1 MTTLAVH
8 IGKDG
13 AKERAGPKK
22 SQNDCQ
28 SHRSR
33 GVRGYMGYIS
43 KRENALN
50 QATEVMLHNG
60 K

>member
-1 MTTLAVH
+1 MH